1 MESKFVTNISVS
13 INAPIAKVWDALIN
27 PEMIKKYMFGS
38 EAISDWK
45 EGSPIIWKGDWNGQ
59 SYQDHGVVLKIEP
72 MKVLQYSH
80 FGSVGKEVPE
90 SYPIVTCTLSQDGE
104 QVLLSL
110 SQDNNPSEEVM
121 EVSKK
126 NWEMMMNVLKKEVE
140 G

>member
-1 MESKFVTNISVS
+1 MEDKFVTNVSVS

-80 FGSVGKEVPE
+80 FGSVGKEAPE
-90 SYPIVTCTLSQDGE
+90 SYPIVTCTLTQDGE

-126 NWEMMMNVLKKEVE
+126 NWEMMMNVL
-140 G
+140 